1 MDYRV
6 ARTVFAAHVTQQTP
20 FRFQTDAKFDAQ
32 SRSTVEISHIA
43 LSCPPSSSSST
54 TTSSSSDDDNNNNN
68 NNPVFVQLQT
78 LAAPSGAVERYT
90 IAVLTPKHPVA
101 SGLRIRVDVDGY
113 AEFHVTSVGGSSSVP
128 SVVLYGLQL
137 REEVQENDDQD
148 MFDTFDEGLF
158 RLIGGLQE

>member
-6 ARTVFAAHVTQQTP
+6 SRKIFAAHVTSQTP

-43 LSCPPSSSSST
+43 LTSSSSS
-54 TTSSSSDDDNNNNN
+54 SSSLDQTTNSNNSNC
-68 NNPVFVQLQT
+68 PVFVQVQT
-78 LAAPSGAVERYT
+78 LTAPSGAVERHT
-90 IAVLTPKHPVA
+90 VACLTPAAPVV
-101 SGLRIRVDVDGY
+101 SGLRIRLDVDGY
-113 AEFHVTSVGGSSSVP
+113 AEFHVVGNG

-137 REEVQENDDQD
+137 SEDVQDNEDPD